1 MIPKGFFFR
10 SQVCGV
16 IVSHDSYRVFLDNS
30 DFCRKTC
37 QKPDRLKYFTS
48 CPFLVEN
55 SGSSSDKI
63 YSWERA
69 TCCVVSWHFRSNHR
83 RKAFFSVV
91 FLRDQK
97 PIKWADNNFLL
108 HSKLPFFFEGGYK
121 RENVWLLRALSNFE
135 HRRSSFRYHI
145 ERNCAEIET

>member
-10 SQVCGV
+10 SQACGV

-30 DFCRKTC
+30 GFCRKTC

-63 YSWERA
+63 YSWKRA

-83 RKAFFSVV
+83 RKILFSVV

-97 PIKWADNNFLL
+97 PIKRDNNFLL
-108 HSKLPFFFEGGYK
+108 HTVNYLFFFFRGIEEGECVTPCAFK
-121 RENVWLLRALSNFE
+121 FWALL
-135 HRRSSFRYHI
+135 
-145 ERNCAEIET
+145 